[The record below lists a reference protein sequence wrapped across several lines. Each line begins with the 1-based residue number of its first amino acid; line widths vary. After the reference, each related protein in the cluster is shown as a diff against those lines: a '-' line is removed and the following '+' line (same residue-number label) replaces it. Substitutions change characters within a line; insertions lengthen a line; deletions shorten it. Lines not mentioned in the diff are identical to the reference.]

1 MSDLSNIV
9 HNSVWPY
16 LLEVHRRLKVSIELV
31 DESLTPLLSSQ
42 GERSLLD
49 AGRAFDRIDDDLK
62 ETIQRSIHSLQPEV
76 VRGGASPAV
85 CAPVMGRVGMGVGAV
100 LVTSTVVP
108 RTSDRDAVAKLVRIA
123 TWLAGAVSRQL
134 NASARM
140 DTSELDRFSSLYRLL
155 KSAAASGSE
164 REVLRSFVEALAVWQ
179 DAESWAYVADLT
191 GRYVLDVSLPGSDRA
206 SVPTVIEGDRF
217 TADASVPHLSPV
229 DLEGMGFRSDA
240 ILARVRS
247 QSSSEWLVVICD
259 SIDPSSSARIAIY
272 AEAVGQVL
280 GEMTAVQSTRL
291 TWAQLQHLLSGGD
304 APEAAA
310 RGAIDELAS
319 AVAGRAC
326 LIVSRLDGVRTLTI
340 GDASELSS
348 LPVPCRT
355 SQALTMPVDLPP
367 PYRAAIG
374 IIREAAPPLT
384 RRDELLVQSTGSTL
398 AAWLP
403 GAAPRLPIEA
413 DRRTGRRSFDQI
425 IEQHAKMLMASGQ
438 PVSVIIISLGQD
450 AGHLDSAAQACVAH
464 VRSLLRPSDMAGRL
478 SSGHICVILPD
489 THEDGASVVAE
500 RVHQLILSNVD
511 FGSFPNAS
519 LAIASRSPDAT
530 QSSPLSLIVE
540 AWTKMGAKDSHDRT
554 LGRRGAMLAN

>member
-42 GERSLLD
+42 GDRSLLD
-49 AGRAFDRIDDDLK
+49 AGRAFDRIDDALK
-62 ETIQRSIHSLQPEV
+62 EAIQRSMQSLQPEV
-76 VRGGASPAV
+76 VRLEATSAV
-85 CAPVMGRVGMGVGAV
+85 CVPIMGRVGVAAGAV

-108 RTSDRDAVAKLVRIA
+108 RTSDREAIAKLVRIG

-155 KSAAASGSE
+155 KYAAASGSE
-164 REVLRSFVEALAVWQ
+164 REVMRSFVEALAVWQ
-179 DAESWAYVADLT
+179 DAESWAYVGDLT
-191 GRYVLDVSLPGSDRA
+191 GRYVLDVWLPGSDKT
-206 SVPTVIEGDRF
+206 SVPAAIEGDRF
-217 TADASVPHLSPV
+217 TSESSVPHLSPV

-247 QSSSEWLVVICD
+247 QSSSEWLVVVCD
-259 SIDPSSSARIAIY
+259 SIDPSSQARIAIY
-272 AEAVGQVL
+272 AEAVGQIL

-291 TWAQLQHLLSGGD
+291 TWAQLQHLLSSGD
-304 APEAAA
+304 RAEAAA

-319 AVAGRAC
+319 SVGGRAC
-326 LIVSRLDGVRTLTI
+326 LIVSRLDGARVLTI
-340 GDASELSS
+340 GDATELSS
-348 LPVPCRT
+348 LPVPSRT
-355 SQALTMPVDLPP
+355 TCALTMPIDLPP

-374 IIREAAPPLT
+374 VIRDVAPPLT
-384 RRDELLVQSTGSTL
+384 RRDELLVQSTASTL

-425 IEQHAKMLMASGQ
+425 IEQHAKMLTASGQ
-438 PVSVIIISLGQD
+438 PVSIIVISLGSD
-450 AGHLDSAAQACVAH
+450 AAHLDSAAQACVAH
-464 VRSLLRPSDMAGRL
+464 VRSLLRPNDMAGRL

-489 THEDGASVVAE
+489 THEDGATVVAE

-540 AWTKMGAKDSHDRT
+540 AWTKMGAKNSHDRT

>member
-9 HNSVWPY
+9 HNSIWPY

-42 GERSLLD
+42 GDRSLLD
-49 AGRAFDRIDDDLK
+49 AGRAFDRIDDELK
-62 ETIQRSIHSLQPEV
+62 EAIQRSIQSLQPEV
-76 VRGGASPAV
+76 VRLDATLAV
-85 CAPVMGRVGMGVGAV
+85 CAPITGRAGVGAGAV
-100 LVTSTVVP
+100 LVTLTVIP
-108 RTSDRDAVAKLVRIA
+108 RTSDREAIAKLVRIG

-155 KSAAASGSE
+155 KDAAASGSE

-179 DAESWAYVADLT
+179 DAESWAYVGDLT
-191 GRYVLDVSLPGSDRA
+191 GRYVLDVSLPGSDKT
-206 SVPTVIEGDRF
+206 SVPAAIEGDRF
-217 TADASVPHLSPV
+217 PSDSSVPHLSPV

-247 QSSSEWLVVICD
+247 QSSSEWLVVVCD
-259 SIDPSSSARIAIY
+259 SIDPSSQARIAIY
-272 AEAVGQVL
+272 AEAVGQIL

-291 TWAQLQHLLSGGD
+291 TWAQLQHLLSSGD
-304 APEAAA
+304 RAEAGA
-310 RGAIDELAS
+310 RGAMDELAS
-319 AVAGRAC
+319 SVGGRAC
-326 LIVSRLDGVRTLTI
+326 LIVSRLDGVRVLMI
-340 GDASELSS
+340 GDATELSS
-348 LPVPCRT
+348 LPVPSRT
-355 SQALTMPVDLPP
+355 SRALTMAIDLPP
-367 PYRAAIG
+367 PYLAAIG
-374 IIREAAPPLT
+374 AIREAAPPLS
-384 RRDELLVQSTGSTL
+384 RRDELLVQSTASTL
-398 AAWLP
+398 AAWLSN
-403 GAAPRLPIEA
+403 AASRLPIEA

-438 PVSVIIISLGQD
+438 PVSIIIISLGSD
-450 AGHLDSAAQACVAH
+450 AAHLDSAAQACVAH
-464 VRSLLRPSDMAGRL
+464 VRSLLRPNDMAGRL

-554 LGRRGAMLAN
+554 LGRRGATLAN

>member
-42 GERSLLD
+42 GDRTLLD
-49 AGRAFDRIDDDLK
+49 AGRAFEQIADDLK
-62 ETIQRSIHSLQPEV
+62 EAIQRSIQSLQPEV

-85 CAPVMGRVGMGVGAV
+85 CAPVMGRVGVGVGAV

-108 RTSDRDAVAKLVRIA
+108 RTSDPEAIAKLVRIG
-123 TWLAGAVSRQL
+123 TWLASAVSRQL

-155 KSAAASGSE
+155 KHAAASGSE

-179 DAESWAYVADLT
+179 DAESWAYVGDLT
-191 GRYVLDVSLPGSDRA
+191 GRYVLDVSLPGSDRT
-206 SVPTVIEGDRF
+206 SVPAAIEVDRF
-217 TADASVPHLSPV
+217 TSDFSAPHLAPV

-247 QSSSEWLVVICD
+247 QSSSEWLVVVCD
-259 SIDPSSSARIAIY
+259 SIDPSSQARIAIY
-272 AEAVGQVL
+272 AEAVTQIL

-304 APEAAA
+304 SPESAA

-319 AVAGRAC
+319 SVEGRAC
-326 LIVSRLDGVRTLTI
+326 LIVSRLDGARVLTI
-340 GDASELSS
+340 GDATELTS
-348 LPVPCRT
+348 LPVPTRT
-355 SQALTMPVDLPP
+355 SQTLTMPIDLPA
-367 PYRAAIG
+367 PYRAALG
-374 IIREAAPPLT
+374 VIRETAPPLT
-384 RRDELLVQSTGSTL
+384 RRDELLVQSTASTL
-398 AAWLP
+398 GAWLP
-403 GAAPRLPIEA
+403 GAAARLPIEA

-438 PVSVIIISLGQD
+438 PVSIIVISLGPD
-450 AGHLDSAAQACVAH
+450 AGHLDAAAQACVAH
-464 VRSLLRPSDMAGRL
+464 VRSLLRPNDMAGRL

-489 THEDGASVVAE
+489 THEDGASVVAA

-511 FGSFPNAS
+511 FSSFPNAS

-530 QSSPLSLIVE
+530 QPSPLSLIVE
-540 AWTKMGAKDSHDRT
+540 AWTKMGGKDSHDRT
-554 LGRRGAMLAN
+554 LGPRGAMLAN

>member
-31 DESLTPLLSSQ
+31 DESLTPLLSSH
-42 GERSLLD
+42 GDRALLD
-49 AGRAFDRIDDDLK
+49 AGRAFDRIDDELK
-62 ETIQRSIHSLQPEV
+62 DAIQRSMHTLQPEV
-76 VRGGASPAV
+76 VRGGMSPAV
-85 CAPVMGRVGMGVGAV
+85 CAPVTGRVGVGVGAV

-108 RTSDRDAVAKLVRIA
+108 RTSDRDAIAKLVRIG

-155 KSAAASGSE
+155 KAAAASGSE

-179 DAESWAYVADLT
+179 DAESWAYVGDLT
-191 GRYVLDVSLPGSDRA
+191 GRYVLDVSLPGSDRT
-206 SVPTVIEGDRF
+206 SVPAAIDADRF
-217 TADASVPHLSPV
+217 SDSLAPHLSPV

-247 QSSSEWLVVICD
+247 QSSSDWLVVICD

-272 AEAVGQVL
+272 AEAVGQIL

-291 TWAQLQHLLSGGD
+291 TWAQLQHLLAAGD
-304 APEAAA
+304 RPEAAA

-319 AVAGRAC
+319 SVGGRGC
-326 LIVSRLDGVRTLTI
+326 LVVSRLDGARVLTI
-340 GDASELSS
+340 GDATELSS
-348 LPVPCRT
+348 LPVPTRT
-355 SQALTMPVDLPP
+355 VHALTMPIDLPP

-374 IIREAAPPLT
+374 VVREANPLT
-384 RRDELLVQSTGSTL
+384 RRDELLVQSTASTL
-398 AAWLP
+398 GAWLP
-403 GAAPRLPIEA
+403 GSASRLPIET

-425 IEQHAKMLMASGQ
+425 IEQQAKMLTASGQ
-438 PVSVIIISLGQD
+438 PVSIIIISLGPD
-450 AGHLDSAAQACVAH
+450 AARLDSAAQACVAH

-478 SSGHICVILPD
+478 SSGHIGVILPD
-489 THEDGASVVAE
+489 THEDGASVVAA

-511 FGSFPNAS
+511 FGPFPNAS
-519 LAIASRSPDAT
+519 LAIASRSPEAT
-530 QSSPLSLIVE
+530 PSSPLSLIVE
-540 AWTKMGAKDSHDRT
+540 AWTKMGAKDSPDRA